1 MTSTT
6 FDPQKGLCAVDRLL
20 DLLGGMAEWFKAP
33 VLKTG
38 DPQGSVGSNPTPSAM
53 LIMND
58 LDRYVR
64 KYSVKTRSG
73 LAREYLFEI
82 GAQGIKEDR
91 LLWEDGLM
99 VFLQFATAFGQ
110 PDVAPVGGAIG
121 RAGKTG

>member
-1 MTSTT
+1 VANLSYSGFYCTPDLEHNPELGIMFHCSPNPN
-6 FDPQKGLCAVDRLL
+6 FRQRAL
-20 DLLGGMAEWFKAP
+20 DTAIAEINKKTDLQIALG
-33 VLKTG
+33 
-38 DPQGSVGSNPTPSAM
+38 
-53 LIMND
+53 
-58 LDRYVR
+58 

>member
-1 MTSTT
+1 
-6 FDPQKGLCAVDRLL
+6 
-20 DLLGGMAEWFKAP
+20 
-33 VLKTG
+33 
-38 DPQGSVGSNPTPSAM
+38 M

>member
-1 MTSTT
+1 
-6 FDPQKGLCAVDRLL
+6 
-20 DLLGGMAEWFKAP
+20 MAEWFKAP